1 MSAPICKRFIRIYVA
16 SYLHVHVQV
25 HLHVYAIHV
34 DFFSAARRRRSFDDA
49 NKSSQHR
56 KPGKQQQQG
65 HQQRGGS
72 GDHVVNKPR
81 KRDYQGQPK
90 SNGQRNDKSADGA
103 QQQHQQKKYR

>member
-25 HLHVYAIHV
+25 RLHVYAIHV
-34 DFFSAARRRRSFDDA
+34 DFFSAARRRRTFDDA
-49 NKSSQHR
+49 NKTAQHR
-56 KPGKQQQQG
+56 KPGKHQQQG
-65 HQQRGGS
+65 QQRGGT
-72 GDHVVNKPR
+72 GDHVVNKPK
-81 KRDYQGQPK
+81 KRNYQGQPK